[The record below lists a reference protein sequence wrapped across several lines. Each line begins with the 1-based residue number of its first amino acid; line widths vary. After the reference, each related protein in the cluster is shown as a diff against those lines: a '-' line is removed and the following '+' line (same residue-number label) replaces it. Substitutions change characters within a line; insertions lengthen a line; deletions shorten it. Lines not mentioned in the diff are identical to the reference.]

1 MSIKE
6 NYQEIKKTI
15 PESVLLLAV
24 SKTKP
29 KENIEELY
37 QIGVRDFAENK
48 VQELCAKYEALP
60 KDIKWHFIGHLQTN
74 KIKYM
79 IDFVHLIHSVD
90 SVKLLLE
97 LDKQAQKHN
106 RIINCLLQP
115 KIALEDSKTG
125 FSIDEIHNL
134 IKEDFFS
141 KLKNINICGLMGM
154 GTNTEDENEIK
165 KEFTSVKKLFDELQ
179 NGYFRENHFFNIL
192 SMGMSEDYKIAI
204 EQGSSLVRIGS
215 TIFGARD
222 YSKQQ

>member
-6 NYQEIKKTI
+6 NYQEIRKTI
-15 PESVLLLAV
+15 PDNVLLLAV

-79 IDFVHLIHSVD
+79 IDFVYLIHSVD
-90 SVKLLLE
+90 SAKLLLE

-106 RIINCLLQP
+106 RKINCLLQP

-125 FSIDEIHNL
+125 FSIEEIHNL
-134 IKEDFFS
+134 INEDFFS
-141 KLKNINICGLMGM
+141 KLENINICGLMGM
-154 GTNTEDENEIK
+154 GTNTDKQDEIK
-165 KEFTSVKKLFDELQ
+165 KEFASVKKLFDELK
-179 NGYFRENHFFNIL
+179 NGYFRENSNFNIL